1 MEQRGDKPFEI
12 KKEGGNNFHQGDGGN
27 FDGHHFGNLDN
38 PSDDFFMG
46 ATPSPSSS
54 TTTGA
59 EELLEVG
66 EGELDWDRVG
76 DAEGDPDS
84 EGEAV
89 GDALP
94 GVSLAS
100 GVGEVGGDTT
110 AEADVDAGAAGAEGV
125 GRGEDEG
132 VSGSGDSEASTV
144 GGDDGPGLSLT
155 LSL

>member
-1 MEQRGDKPFEI
+1 M
-12 KKEGGNNFHQGDGGN
+12 
-27 FDGHHFGNLDN
+27 
-38 PSDDFFMG
+38 
-46 ATPSPSSS
+46 
-54 TTTGA
+54 
-59 EELLEVG
+59 LEVG

-110 AEADVDAGAAGAEGV
+110 AEGEVDAGAAGVEGV
-125 GRGEDEG
+125 GRGDDVG
-132 VSGSGDSEASTV
+132 VSGSEASTV